1 MENDKDTLRG
11 ARITFYTLLIGI
23 VVTGFVF
30 GAFGCIFIKPRL
42 PYIFGVTIGTLAACG
57 IAAHL
62 YYTIG
67 KSLDMS
73 EEKAAGYTR
82 GMAVLRLMLMGIP
95 LVAACLLPE
104 YLNVL
109 GVLFGLTGLKI
120 GAFLAPGV
128 LKIIK
133 KFKKEGE
140 REC

>member
-1 MENDKDTLRG
+1 MAVLPVIMMLRPHEPSLALG
-11 ARITFYTLLIGI
+11 VA
-23 VVTGFVF
+23 
-30 GAFGCIFIKPRL
+30 CIPRS
-42 PYIFGVTIGTLAACG
+42 G

>member
-1 MENDKDTLRG
+1 MDNDKDALRG
-11 ARITFYTLLIGI
+11 ARITLYTLIIGI
-23 VVTGFVF
+23 IICGLVF
-30 GAFGCIFIKPRL
+30 GAVGCFIAKHRI
-42 PYIFGVTIGTLAACG
+42 PYILGVTIGTFAACG
-57 IAAHL
+57 IAVHL

-67 KSLDMS
+67 KSLDMP

-95 LVAACLLPE
+95 LVGACLLPE
-104 YLNVL
+104 YINVL
-109 GVLFGLTGLKI
+109 GVLLGLTGLKV
-120 GAFLAPGV
+120 GAFMQPGV